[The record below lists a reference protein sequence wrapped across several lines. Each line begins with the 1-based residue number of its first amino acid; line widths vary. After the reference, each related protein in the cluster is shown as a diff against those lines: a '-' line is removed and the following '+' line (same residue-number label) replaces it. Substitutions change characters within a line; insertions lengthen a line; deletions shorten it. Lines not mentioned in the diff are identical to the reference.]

1 MRVPTSVGSRS
12 KLMTKH
18 ISSYCKA
25 FRLDICLLERR
36 WIFGSTFKHGISREA
51 RKTNSRKE
59 FTFGANP
66 WPHLALQ
73 QGEAGGGDQF
83 LSTVTAGSI
92 KLRIIISLTSL
103 SCLTSSYPESWS
115 SDLELRTI
123 DLLAWTEADAT
134 QASRLSDTSLHWLDG
149 KKRTSNV
156 LQPLHFLKFAFLIR
170 CVSISRTYQ
179 AVD

>member
-1 MRVPTSVGSRS
+1 MYNV
-12 KLMTKH
+12 
-18 ISSYCKA
+18 SSDIR
-25 FRLDICLLERR
+25 RLKEQIQWPNKSLLIARHLRICLLERK
-36 WIFGSTFKHGISREA
+36 WTFGPFKYGKSREV
-51 RKTNSRKE
+51 RKTNTRKE

-123 DLLAWTEADAT
+123 DLLAWAEADAT

-149 KKRTSNV
+149 KKEHQMFFNHYIFCN
-156 LQPLHFLKFAFLIR
+156 LPFLLDA
-170 CVSISRTYQ
+170 
-179 AVD
+179 